1 MLNPNVAAL
10 DTFEFSKKLA
20 AVDPEEA
27 REGFEAALDIA
38 EAAVVPDEAL
48 IARIKAELEEAA

>member
-1 MLNPNVAAL
+1 MLNPHVAAL
-10 DTFEFSKKLA
+10 EVFEFSKKLA

-27 REGFEAALDIA
+27 REGFEAALNIE

-48 IARIKAELEEAA
+48 ITRIKAELEAV

>member
-1 MLNPNVAAL
+1 MFNPHVAAL
-10 DTFEFSKKLA
+10 EVFEFSKKLA
-20 AVDPEEA
+20 AADPDEA

-48 IARIKAELEEAA
+48 IARIKTELEAA

>member
-10 DTFEFSKKLA
+10 DVFEFSKKLA

-48 IARIKAELEEAA
+48 IARIKAEL